1 MPWNERVDIVIGW
14 FMDKKTPANL
24 VMMYIEEPD
33 ESAHIYSPD
42 SDKVNSQYRKKKNY
56 QNLCQIWVEIASG
69 RFDLFS
75 IDFLHILI
83 NRFIILFCLS

>member
-1 MPWNERVDIVIGW
+1 MMWPGSNYKYDDTACTFLQKFNTSMPWNERADTVIGW

-42 SDKVNSQYRKKKNY
+42 SDKVNSRYWKKKNY
-56 QNLCQIWVEIASG
+56 
-69 RFDLFS
+69 
-75 IDFLHILI
+75 
-83 NRFIILFCLS
+83 